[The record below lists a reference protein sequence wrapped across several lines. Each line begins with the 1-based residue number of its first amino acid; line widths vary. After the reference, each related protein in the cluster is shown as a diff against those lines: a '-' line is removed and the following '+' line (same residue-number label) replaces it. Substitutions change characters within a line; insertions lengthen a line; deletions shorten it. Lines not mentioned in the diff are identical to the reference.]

1 MGRFEN
7 ILSLNEMIAREDSNI
22 ENGDDPRSDFYH
34 DQTSIIF
41 SKSFQKLKHKTQV
54 FFFPGNDFLC
64 TRMEH
69 TLFVSSIAASICQG
83 INKELGKDNL
93 NIELVQAIALGHD
106 LGHAPFGHEGG
117 DFINN
122 KLKSL
127 RQKSKFYHEVQS
139 LKTVTKLEKD
149 GKGLNLCYA
158 TRDGILSHSGE
169 SSEEYIDI
177 SKKQKELEK
186 YIIKPKK
193 PSTWEAAIMKKSDK
207 IAYIG
212 RDIEDAKS
220 LGLLTDNDISDVT
233 KVIGKTNSK
242 IVNNLVRDVIKSSLE
257 NGSICFS
264 DDEYN
269 AIRELSLI
277 SKEKI
282 YNSKLRNN
290 WKNYIELLINTL
302 FDYHLDLYEKKSPF
316 DLDSI
321 TFQGKDYGLK
331 VHITNDEIQIDT
343 KYKGNDSNLIKNF
356 ADFIF
361 KLKNIYDD
369 NTPKE
374 EIVCDYIAG
383 MTDNY
388 AIECYNEILTGLTKR
403 F

>member
-1 MGRFEN
+1 MDDMTLREN
-7 ILSLNEMIAREDSNI
+7 PEIPK
-22 ENGDDPRSDFYH
+22 DDPRSYFYH

-54 FFFPGNDFLC
+54 FFCPGNDFLC

-83 INKELGKDNL
+83 INKKLDQDNQL

-117 DFINN
+117 DFICK
-122 KLKSL
+122 KLKKL

-169 SSEEYIDI
+169 SSERYINI
-177 SKKQKELEK
+177 SKKRNKLEK
-186 YIIKPKK
+186 FIKTPNK
-193 PSTWEAAIMKKSDK
+193 PSTWEAAIMKISDK

-220 LGLLTDNDISDVT
+220 LGLLSNNDISENIT
-233 KVIGKTNSK
+233 KVIGDTNSK

-321 TFQGKDYGLK
+321 TFQDKDYGLK